1 MRMRQSHFTTTPT
14 LLSTT
19 NLFIS
24 LLLFSSLSLRVTSR
38 QVYHHLIYPQPNAN
52 ANANA
57 DELLLGE
64 DRLDEWVGV
73 QGFHNALRNKLDAT
87 PSRQS
92 VDATSPTAATP
103 HSASYSSS
111 QVIPTAAP
119 AILNSLHRRG
129 SFSSNVCPIST
140 QTTIFVSVDGTS
152 TFTVSSTVGPRPTGI
167 PGDTGTSDGG
177 DPNTYPTDNGITGGT
192 GLSDKEGLITGLV
205 IVLTILLASLCALI
219 TYFYKKRRNARI
231 QRLSTR
237 QGTDPAELV
246 RRMGS
251 KGIMSLSNTGRTIR
265 RPHLP
270 SSFPTSIAAFFT
282 RAIHRLKST
291 FRRRK
296 QGSQR
301 DSQSSEL
308 LEWRKRFA
316 HGHGDRLQPR
326 WSEADGE
333 KFSTTTQ
340 SRTNNNNN
348 NNNNH
353 GERRDGSSQQSRSP
367 PTVPEVITSPAIS
380 AVRMPTS
387 PSEAHANLA
396 ARSSAGSSS
405 NGISVDF
412 VPFVQRRVSTHH
424 HLATARL
431 SAVRPTIEPVK
442 LGSTTDLGRPTSPR
456 RNSRGE
462 PLSPSAWMA
471 GFGLG
476 SNPNVVDPFTNP
488 SYVSSSGGSHRGS
501 YQSGFSGERERPFE
515 SGADLASPRSGAQS
529 LASDRTPRGRHSP
542 IQYQQMTRGAPLS
555 IVAEHGPAADVR
567 PDGASDIMS
576 TFGSAFGDRP
586 ESTHSHATS
595 YNEYHH
601 PDQIQ
606 LTRYHALSDVEEV
619 LTPVADE
626 RLSLR
631 PGQEA
636 PWRAVYESRASIP
649 SPRQFPETVSSS
661 PNSPYFSHLRSA
673 ADNTDTTTATATA
686 TQFRNPFASDEH
698 VQIPQHS
705 SPPPPQQQQQ
715 QYQQP
720 RTPQRQHHHHQ
731 SSDADL
737 ANAAAMIPPVPS
749 SGRNRRPPGP
759 HRRKSEATSLSGIL
773 PSDAS
778 VAPSMTG
785 TSIVERP
792 HSLDTSEWDDPSLR
806 RQQEERLFFSGSI
819 ASTPSENK

>member
-529 LASDRTPRGRHSP
+529 LASDRTPR
-542 IQYQQMTRGAPLS
+542 
-555 IVAEHGPAADVR
+555 
-567 PDGASDIMS
+567 
-576 TFGSAFGDRP
+576 
-586 ESTHSHATS
+586 
-595 YNEYHH
+595 
-601 PDQIQ
+601 
-606 LTRYHALSDVEEV
+606 
-619 LTPVADE
+619 
-626 RLSLR
+626 
-631 PGQEA
+631 
-636 PWRAVYESRASIP
+636 
-649 SPRQFPETVSSS
+649 
-661 PNSPYFSHLRSA
+661 
-673 ADNTDTTTATATA
+673 
-686 TQFRNPFASDEH
+686 
-698 VQIPQHS
+698 
-705 SPPPPQQQQQ
+705 
-715 QYQQP
+715 
-720 RTPQRQHHHHQ
+720 
-731 SSDADL
+731 
-737 ANAAAMIPPVPS
+737 
-749 SGRNRRPPGP
+749 
-759 HRRKSEATSLSGIL
+759 
-773 PSDAS
+773 
-778 VAPSMTG
+778 
-785 TSIVERP
+785 
-792 HSLDTSEWDDPSLR
+792 
-806 RQQEERLFFSGSI
+806 
-819 ASTPSENK
+819 